1 MTLTSTSR
9 AVARENGTEESAPV
23 SAAQPRTVLEAIL
36 DWSKGRPQWQ
46 RDALRRIVTGGAPDD
61 AAIGELLALCKKEH
75 GATGITATP
84 AVLEQ
89 AHLPANPGDGASISL
104 AALGSV
110 SGVNQLAAGQSIGFE
125 TAGLTVIYGP
135 NGAGKSGYGRVL
147 KRACRARKAG
157 DIMPDVYNPPPSG
170 KASAQF
176 TILRNDT
183 PETPVIWQDSG
194 RPDQVLSAISVFDR
208 DCGTAHVRD
217 SNEVAFRP
225 FGLDIPDDLAGACQ
239 KVKQLLTDEENQLKA
254 LRDPVFDKPVWNAAT
269 AVGRTLSS
277 LAHNTD
283 LGPLEALGS
292 LTVAERARL
301 DRLKED
307 LLKNPVQAAAAQRLM
322 ADGVRRI
329 IASLDSYAAA
339 YADPVIGALKAK
351 ADTAHTAR
359 AAAQAAATKAFDGL
373 TVSGV
378 GGEAWRVL
386 WEAARRYADHTA
398 FPGKSFPH
406 EEGAPCVLCH
416 QHLDAAAKARLQSF
430 EAFIK
435 ADAEAQAD
443 AAEASFNAAL
453 ASFAARKIDIR
464 PLGQVRQQ
472 IAIQYPDA
480 ARAVIRFV
488 ASADVRRRQCLAI
501 LESETPLA
509 ASPFAPSP
517 KAELETIERAMRDYA
532 RQLDAAADEEGRR
545 TLERERDELAD
556 RAAVAGLLD
565 VAHKEVARLD
575 ALRIVKLCLADTA
588 TTAITRLG
596 NDIADNVITPRMRD
610 KFQSEIVRLAADKVR
625 VEIVRSGGKYGS
637 PNYQVRLFASP
648 KAKVDL
654 VLSEGEQTCVALAAF
669 LTELA
674 TASHKSALVF
684 DDPVT
689 SLDHRWRNKVAQ
701 RLVDECANRQII
713 VFTHDMVF
721 VNDLHDKAVR
731 QGAKVKLV
739 SLSRGPAGT
748 GIVTE
753 GLPWHH
759 ASLKD
764 RIDRLEKDGRAAR
777 ALYDAD
783 DEEAYREAAVGIYS
797 RLRASWERGLE
808 DVVFAGVILR
818 HRDYIDTKYLKKIT
832 VVEAADV
839 DMYRNNFKKCSDLV
853 EAHDPSR
860 GRDGAVPT
868 PDEIM
873 ADIKALADWASAIR
887 TRQNAIS

>member
-1 MTLTSTSR
+1 MTLASTSR
-9 AVARENGTEESAPV
+9 AGALENGTEERPPV
-23 SAAQPRTVLEAIL
+23 SASQPRTVLETIL
-36 DWSKGRPQWQ
+36 DWSQDRPQWQ

-61 AAIGELLALCKKEH
+61 AALAELLALCKKEH

-89 AHLPANPGDGASISL
+89 AHLPANPGDGASICL

-157 DIMPDVYNPPPSG
+157 DIMPDVYNPTPSG
-170 KASAQF
+170 KASASF
-176 TILRNDT
+176 TILRNGT
-183 PETPVIWQDSG
+183 PETPVTWQDSG
-194 RPDQVLSAISVFDR
+194 RPDKILSAISVFDR

-239 KVKQLLTDEENQLKA
+239 KLKQLLTEEENQLKA
-254 LRDPVFDKPVWNAAT
+254 LRDPVFEKPAWNPAT
-269 AVGRTLSS
+269 AVGRILSS

-283 LGPLEALGS
+283 LAPLEALGS
-292 LTVAERARL
+292 LTAAERARL

-351 ADTAHTAR
+351 ADAARTAR

-373 TVSGV
+373 AVPGV

-386 WEAARRYADHTA
+386 WEAARRYADHRA
-398 FPGKSFPH
+398 FPGTSFPH
-406 EEGAPCVLCH
+406 EEGEPCVLCH
-416 QHLDAAAKARLQSF
+416 QPLDAAAKARLQGF
-430 EAFIK
+430 ETFIK

-443 AAEASFNAAL
+443 AAEASF
-453 ASFAARKIDIR
+453 K
-464 PLGQVRQQ
+464 
-472 IAIQYPDA
+472 
-480 ARAVIRFV
+480 
-488 ASADVRRRQCLAI
+488 
-501 LESETPLA
+501 T
-509 ASPFAPSP
+509 
-517 KAELETIERAMRDYA
+517 
-532 RQLDAAADEEGRR
+532 
-545 TLERERDELAD
+545 
-556 RAAVAGLLD
+556 
-565 VAHKEVARLD
+565 
-575 ALRIVKLCLADTA
+575 
-588 TTAITRLG
+588 
-596 NDIADNVITPRMRD
+596 
-610 KFQSEIVRLAADKVR
+610 
-625 VEIVRSGGKYGS
+625 
-637 PNYQVRLFASP
+637 
-648 KAKVDL
+648 
-654 VLSEGEQTCVALAAF
+654 
-669 LTELA
+669 
-674 TASHKSALVF
+674 ALVF

-689 SLDHRWRNKVAQ
+689 SLDHRWRHKVAQ
-701 RLVDECANRQII
+701 RLVEECGNRQII

-721 VNDLHDKAVR
+721 VNDLHDKAVQ
-731 QGAKVKLV
+731 QGANVKLV

-777 ALYDAD
+777 ALYDAND
-783 DEEAYREAAVGIYS
+783 DEAYREAAVGIYS

-818 HRDYIDTKYLKKIT
+818 HRDYIDTKHLKKIT
-832 VVEAADV
+832 AVESADV
-839 DMYRNNFKKCSDLV
+839 DTYRNNFKKCSDLV

-860 GRDGAVPT
+860 GRDGAVPP
-868 PDEIM
+868 PDEVM

-887 TRQNAIS
+887 GKQNAIS